1 MSAAT
6 TTTAGSGR
14 IPAGTA
20 HSPLGTRLREAGRAL
35 VLGRRGAL
43 LWERPALLGLLAV
56 TAVLYIWN
64 LGASG
69 YANSFYSAAVQA
81 GSVNWEAFFYGS
93 SDAANSITVDKP
105 PASLWIMA
113 LSVRLFGLSSWSI
126 LLPEAIM
133 GVITVA
139 IVYATVRRRFS
150 AATALLAGGVLAITP
165 VAALMFR
172 FNNPDALLVLL
183 LSLATYF
190 TIRGVEDGRIRWVL
204 WAGAMIGL
212 GFLTKQLQAFV
223 LLPPLALVYLWA
235 APRTFRVRLL
245 HSLAALGAVIVS
257 AGWWV
262 AIVEL
267 VPESWRPYIGGSQTN
282 SFLELT
288 FGYNGFGRLTG
299 NETGSVTG
307 GGGGGNTGG
316 GMWGSTGITRLFD
329 GEIGGQITWLLPA
342 ALVVGVVALVLL
354 RRAPRTSVRRAILVI
369 FGGWMLVT
377 GLAFSFMAGIFHA
390 YYTVALAPAI
400 AAVVAIGTTMLW
412 ERRSALWARIVLA
425 AVLLGSA
432 GWAYALLTRAGDWM
446 PWLKFV
452 VVGLA
457 VIGAVLLVLPPLGR
471 RIAVATAAVSLIG
484 ALAAPAAYSL
494 QTVSEGHS
502 GSIVTAGPSVQG
514 GMGGFGGGRG
524 GGQGGMG
531 GPGGGQGGFPGSNQ
545 NGSSNG
551 SSSAQGFGGTPP
563 QGFGQGGTGAGS
575 STGTGSGTGSTGGST
590 GATGQGGFP
599 GQGGTASGESSTGG
613 GRGGFGGGG
622 AGGLLGASSV
632 STKVE
637 ALLKKNASAYT
648 WAAAT
653 IGSNSA
659 AGYQLATE
667 LPVMPIGGFNG
678 SDPSP
683 TLAEFQALV
692 KKGEIHYFI
701 ASGVSGRSNGGSDA
715 ASAISSWVEENYTAT
730 TVDGVTLYDL
740 S

>member
-6 TTTAGSGR
+6 TTTTGTGR
-14 IPAGTA
+14 IPAGSTHLPPA
-20 HSPLGTRLREAGRAL
+20 ARLREWGRAL

-43 LWERPALLGLLAV
+43 VWERPALLGLLAV

-105 PASLWIMA
+105 PASLWFMA

-133 GVITVA
+133 GVVTVA
-139 IVYATVRRRFS
+139 VVYATVRRRFS
-150 AATALLAGGVLAITP
+150 APTALLAGGVLAITP

-204 WAGAMIGL
+204 WAGAMIGF

-245 HSLAALGAVIVS
+245 HSLAALGAVIVA

-299 NETGSVTG
+299 DETGSVT

-342 ALVVGVVALVLL
+342 ALVVGVIALVLL

-400 AAVVAIGTTMLW
+400 AAVVAIGATMLW
-412 ERRSALWARIVLA
+412 ERRSAIWARIVLA
-425 AVLLGSA
+425 AVLLGTA
-432 GWAYALLTRAGDWM
+432 AWAYALLTRASDWM

-471 RIAVATAAVSLIG
+471 RIAIATAAVSLIG

-494 QTVSEGHS
+494 QTVSEGHT

-524 GGQGGMG
+524 GGGNGGG
-531 GPGGGQGGFPGSNQ
+531 FGGGQGGPGGSTGGFPGSSQ
-545 NGSSNG
+545 NGTSNG
-551 SSSAQGFGGTPP
+551 SSSSQGFGGTPP
-563 QGFGQGGTGAGS
+563 QGFGPGSTGSGSTTGGGS
-575 STGTGSGTGSTGGST
+575 STGGSST
-590 GATGQGGFP
+590 GGFP
-599 GQGGTASGESSTGG
+599 GGGTASGE
-613 GRGGFGGGG
+613 RGGFGGGG
-622 AGGLLGASSV
+622 AGGLLGASNV
-632 STKVE
+632 SSEVE

-715 ASAISSWVEENYTAT
+715 ASAISSWVDENYEST